1 MPCINGDTDTEDSG
15 EEEVG
20 RHCIHPH
27 LAPTPVLSLQEDE
40 EQEVA
45 RVDLTRPLCSDYAAL
60 GYKCVQFWE
69 CGEDGNILDRW
80 ILDTVTIQ

>member
-1 MPCINGDTDTEDSG
+1 MGTRTPRTQGRRRRWGDIAFILTHT
-15 EEEVG
+15 
-20 RHCIHPH
+20 
-27 LAPTPVLSLQEDE
+27 SLVSTQDDDE

>member
-1 MPCINGDTDTEDSG
+1 MGTRTLRTQGRRRWGDIALILTHFTSL
-15 EEEVG
+15 V
-20 RHCIHPH
+20 
-27 LAPTPVLSLQEDE
+27 SLQEE
-40 EQEVA
+40 QEQEVA

-80 ILDTVTIQ
+80 IL

>member
-1 MPCINGDTDTEDSG
+1 MGTPTLRTQGRRRRWGDTAFILTHTSLVSTQDD
-15 EEEVG
+15 EE
-20 RHCIHPH
+20 
-27 LAPTPVLSLQEDE
+27 E

-45 RVDLTRPLCSDYAAL
+45 RGDLTRPLCSDYAAL

-80 ILDTVTIQ
+80 ILDTAALQ

>member
-1 MPCINGDTDTEDSG
+1 M
-15 EEEVG
+15 
-20 RHCIHPH
+20 HPLLTH
-27 LAPTPVLSLQEDE
+27 TSLVSPQEDG

-80 ILDTVTIQ
+80 ILETVTIQ